1 MMYVMCLFQ
10 RLSQYSDEMG
20 ASKTDTQVRIKNNF
34 FFFYIMPIK

>member
-20 ASKTDTQVRIKNNF
+20 ASKSDIQVKIIKKIF
-34 FFFYIMPIK
+34 